1 MTKGCK
7 VKRGEIFFF
16 DFGETRGSV
25 QNGFRPV
32 IVLQTDEINVS
43 STTTI
48 VAPLTGIIKKSY
60 FFLCLY
66 RKKI

>member
-1 MTKGCK
+1 MTKGHK

-32 IVLQTDEINVS
+32 VVLQADEINDR

-48 VAPLTGIIKKSY
+48 VGRKYIIPKQSVTD
-60 FFLCLY
+60 FINSGLY
-66 RKKI
+66 

>member
-1 MTKGCK
+1 MKRGNDMTKGRK

-32 IVLQTDEINVS
+32 IVLQADEIND
-43 STTTI
+43 
-48 VAPLTGIIKKSY
+48 
-60 FFLCLY
+60 
-66 RKKI
+66 R